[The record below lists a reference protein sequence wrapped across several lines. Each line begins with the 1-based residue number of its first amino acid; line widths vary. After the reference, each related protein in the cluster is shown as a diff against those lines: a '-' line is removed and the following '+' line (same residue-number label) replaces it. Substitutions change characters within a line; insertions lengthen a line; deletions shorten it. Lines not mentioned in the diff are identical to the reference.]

1 MQTAYHSTSRQRLDS
16 CENSANGPVDWFAE
30 WPGLLFSCDGAP
42 TWGHAPADPM
52 LRRAIPWLFAMIF
65 WAGAAP
71 AQDSASTHVV
81 SSGQRL
87 GSIAKRY
94 NVSIE
99 ALCEANGIR
108 RRDPIRPGQRLVI
121 PGRGKSPSARKG
133 DARREAEP
141 VAEAFHRVESG
152 QRLESIAR
160 RYGVTV
166 ASITEHNR
174 IDRRSV
180 LKVGQV
186 LRIPEPKGP
195 AATGTAKAFS
205 RTPKHR
211 GRLEL
216 VGHTQR
222 FKGEVFD
229 KKGRV
234 LPGARRGVSRVLGVG
249 SSDPRLDDRLLRSLV
264 TVSDHFGGRPLR
276 IVSGYR
282 RSSYFKDSKHKASR
296 AVDFSIP
303 GVPNEVVRDYV
314 RGMQNV
320 GVGYYPNS
328 SFIHLDVREY
338 SAYWVDYARPGE
350 PPRKSPR
357 GRAHAEN
364 ELHDEEPNAP
374 PAAPTPALDV
384 AGATPSPPAIA
395 PPAPIPALP
404 AAGTARFALP
414 GSGTV
419 PAKVVR
425 PAPARNLVP
434 SDPRGL

>member
-1 MQTAYHSTSRQRLDS
+1 ML
-16 CENSANGPVDWFAE
+16 
-30 WPGLLFSCDGAP
+30 
-42 TWGHAPADPM
+42 PAAPM
-52 LRRAIPWLFAMIF
+52 LRRAIPCLFLLLS
-65 WAGAAP
+65 WAGAA
-71 AQDSASTHVV
+71 AGKDSGSTHVV
-81 SSGQRL
+81 ADGQRL

-94 NVSIE
+94 GVSIE
-99 ALCEANGIR
+99 ALCDANGIR

-121 PGRGKSPSARKG
+121 PRKG
-133 DARREAEP
+133 AKPSDAKAKAEP
-141 VAEAFHRVESG
+141 SRESEPVPEAFHRVESG

-166 ASITEHNR
+166 ASIAEHNR

-186 LRIPEPKGP
+186 LRIPHPKGHS
-195 AATGTAKAFS
+195 AEDGVEAFS
-205 RTPKHR
+205 RSPKRR

-229 KKGRV
+229 KKGQL
-234 LPGARRGVSRVLGVG
+234 LPEARRGLSRVLGVG
-249 SSDPRLDDRLLRSLV
+249 ASGPRLDERLVRSLV
-264 TVSDHFGGRPLR
+264 KVSDHFGGRPLR

-282 RSSYFKDSKHKASR
+282 RSSYFKDSKHKESR

-314 RGMQNV
+314 RSLQNV

-357 GRAHAEN
+357 GRAYAES

-374 PAAPTPALDV
+374 PAQPTPALDV
-384 AGATPSPPAIA
+384 AGATPSPPVIA
-395 PPAPIPALP
+395 PPAPVPAVP
-404 AAGTARFALP
+404 ATRNDPFAVP
-414 GSGTV
+414 NSGTV
-419 PAKVVR
+419 PAKIVR
-425 PAPARNLVP
+425 PAPARSLVP